1 MKIFFNFL
9 IFFFISII
17 FLLFNKENFVQSYSS
32 DEIERDLDD
41 AGFRKLVTSLSQNT
55 YLNANRKMVFMKLV
69 EQKGK
74 KKRRKNNIDRIIKY
88 VYDFLL
94 STGVQCD
101 IYNWNNQHLVLVTR
115 TDWVIERE
123 EILTRFKGIIEDV
136 GENIAREIH
145 KHMTETRTDHTKPEL

>member
-1 MKIFFNFL
+1 MKKYFNLIIFIFL
-9 IFFFISII
+9 SII
-17 FLLFNKENFVQSYSS
+17 FLIIDKENFVKSYSS
-32 DEIERDLDD
+32 NDLERDIDD
-41 AGFRKLVTSLSQNT
+41 AGFRKLVTSLAQNT

-101 IYNWNNQHLVLVTR
+101 IYNWNNQHLVVITR

-123 EILTRFKGIIEDV
+123 EILTRFKGLIDEV

-145 KHMTETRTDHTKPEL
+145 KHMGEVSTDQNKPEL

>member
-1 MKIFFNFL
+1 MKKFLNFL

>member
-1 MKIFFNFL
+1 MKFFLKFPIFFIISLIFL
-9 IFFFISII
+9 IID
-17 FLLFNKENFVQSYSS
+17 KENLVQSYSS
-32 DEIERDLDD
+32 NEIERDIDD

-101 IYNWNNQHLVLVTR
+101 IYNWNNQHLVVITR

-123 EILTRFKGIIEDV
+123 EILTRFKGLIDEV

-145 KHMTETRTDHTKPEL
+145 KHMGGVSTDQSKPEL